1 MTQKKSRF
9 WTFCFSFIPGV
20 AEMYMGFMKMGLS
33 LMAIFWGLI
42 AIATVLE
49 LGPVM
54 FVALIAWFYS
64 FFHAQNIAHSP
75 DDVFYALEDDYLIHV
90 TDGESK
96 GRDFVKTYRKIIAA
110 VLIFIGIVL
119 VWQSMMSL
127 MWGFLP
133 DMVYSILR
141 SFGYRLP
148 RLVVGIA
155 IIILG
160 VVMIRGKKQELDDAA
175 REDES
180 SNDQSVIDVTDA
192 SGKEC

>member
-1 MTQKKSRF
+1 
-9 WTFCFSFIPGV
+9 
-20 AEMYMGFMKMGLS
+20 MYMGFMKMGLS

-64 FFHAQNIAHSP
+64 FFHAQNIAHSS
-75 DDVFYALEDDYLIHV
+75 DDVFYALEDDYLIHI
-90 TDGESK
+90 TDGDSK
-96 GRDFVKTYRKIIAA
+96 GKDFVKTYRKIIAA

-127 MWGFLP
+127 LWGILP
-133 DMVYSILR
+133 EVMYDMLR

-148 RLVVGIA
+148 RLVVGVA
-155 IIILG
+155 IIVLG

-175 REDES
+175 SED
-180 SNDQSVIDVTDA
+180 NAQSVIDVTDA